1 MKIKIY
7 LGEWFYNL
15 GLVGF
20 HRIIKHN
27 NIDEFEYDYK
37 LGEDYIEFDSNL
49 LNNFHEYYFK
59 YFLDRYDSAK
69 DQWLKIQR
77 YLSLIKRKPEKIK
90 DYLKFIKEIVKKNNE
105 KIKKIDE
112 SIFYK
117 ADEIYKILAKT
128 KKEDDIEELEIEL
141 LKYKEILFDRKIN
154 ERITLNKY
162 KSILSNSFFG
172 QVSYLNVVNTAK
184 TIEEQK
190 RIMFNDYISPIL
202 DRKGIEKSV
211 KNIYDREEFS
221 EFIEELGKKEK
232 LNKNIEKLC
241 KDINKN
247 FIKKKRDLNKLEN
260 YIDENYYTCS
270 MCCNEKSLGH
280 NFSEGD
286 FLPLGVS
293 NGNTRNMFWNM
304 NITYP
309 ICDICRLILICTPAG
324 TVDIFKGYM
333 DGSFGYE
340 DKIYYGFVNMDIDVD
355 ELIKI
360 NENFKIREDKES
372 PFKELLLD
380 MVDTEKKI
388 GVWQLQNILY
398 VEFNSD
404 YTSKNCKMNYCH
416 IPKYLAKFLQD
427 KAMLIKGIKDE
438 KLKAEILDNIIKNI
452 DLKFITDK
460 KLRQIL
466 RNEYSSSFNC
476 LRLTEINYYIRKY
489 KGGITMKDKEDKRL
503 SFLYMHGTKIV
514 KDFKNNN
521 EENKL
526 SGIIYRLLNASKSN
540 NKKDFMDTILR
551 LHVSRELEVPHLFLQ
566 VLNENE
572 LSFDEVAHAFI
583 SGLTWNGK
591 LESEIKGENKNE

>member
-1 MKIKIY
+1 LKIKIY

-117 ADEIYKILAKT
+117 ADEIYKILAKI

-211 KNIYDREEFS
+211 KNIYDHEEFS

-247 FIKKKRDLNKLEN
+247 F
-260 YIDENYYTCS
+260 
-270 MCCNEKSLGH
+270 
-280 NFSEGD
+280 
-286 FLPLGVS
+286 
-293 NGNTRNMFWNM
+293 M
-304 NITYP
+304 N
-309 ICDICRLILICTPAG
+309 
-324 TVDIFKGYM
+324 
-333 DGSFGYE
+333 
-340 DKIYYGFVNMDIDVD
+340 
-355 ELIKI
+355 
-360 NENFKIREDKES
+360 
-372 PFKELLLD
+372 
-380 MVDTEKKI
+380 
-388 GVWQLQNILY
+388 
-398 VEFNSD
+398 
-404 YTSKNCKMNYCH
+404 
-416 IPKYLAKFLQD
+416 
-427 KAMLIKGIKDE
+427 
-438 KLKAEILDNIIKNI
+438 
-452 DLKFITDK
+452 
-460 KLRQIL
+460 
-466 RNEYSSSFNC
+466 
-476 LRLTEINYYIRKY
+476 
-489 KGGITMKDKEDKRL
+489 
-503 SFLYMHGTKIV
+503 
-514 KDFKNNN
+514 
-521 EENKL
+521 
-526 SGIIYRLLNASKSN
+526 
-540 NKKDFMDTILR
+540 
-551 LHVSRELEVPHLFLQ
+551 
-566 VLNENE
+566 
-572 LSFDEVAHAFI
+572 
-583 SGLTWNGK
+583 
-591 LESEIKGENKNE
+591 